1 MTPTLILTFV
11 FLAAQT
17 AFAQKPGS
25 CTNPSIQWT
34 INPIYVD
41 GTTPNAVQSDGSP
54 YIDGQ
59 PGVSAVVHVC
69 SGTYDAILLLSKSR
83 SLSFSFAKLLAS
95 NSYTPSWALS
105 GTTQSGAGGFTV
117 HNLFFVPSGTDRN
130 QEYTFTTRGGGTTS
144 GSWNLSMVNPSPD
157 APSSLPNRVAIANTP
172 YPDSLVIVHHCPA
185 NVNTSTCPNITHETW
200 FAYPD
205 PNPTASGVGQNGL
218 PITQVGSLLISSH
231 GTEVNA
237 GEFSMPFSFTIS
249 LLN

>member
-1 MTPTLILTFV
+1 MTPTLTLTFV
-11 FLAAQT
+11 FLAAQP

-41 GTTPNAVQSDGSP
+41 GTTPNAVQGDGPP

-69 SGTYDAILLLSKSR
+69 SGTYDAILLLSKGR
-83 SLSFSFAKLLAS
+83 SLSTSYAKPLAS

-105 GTTQSGAGGFTV
+105 NSTQSGTGSTI
-117 HNLFFVPSGTDRN
+117 HNLFFVPSGTDRYH
-130 QEYTFTTRGGGTTS
+130 EYTFTTRGGAGF
-144 GSWNLSMVNPSPD
+144 SMVNPSPE
-157 APSSLPNRVAIANTP
+157 APSSLPNLVAISNTP

-185 NVNTSTCPNITHETW
+185 NTNTSTCPNITHETW
-200 FAYPD
+200 FVYPD
-205 PNPTASGVGQNGL
+205 PNPTASGVGQSGL
-218 PITQVGSLLISSH
+218 PITQVGALLISSH
-231 GTEVNA
+231 GSEVNA
-237 GEFSMPFSFTIS
+237 GEFSMPFFFTIS